1 MRLAAVS
8 HVRDFHVKHVIAGK
22 HTVGGLDV
30 PRVRQ
35 STVDGQNTSQ
45 ALVVV
50 AGEDVGLSNG
60 DVNRFNVEDHALDVV
75 GLRQFVVVVPRL
87 ADGGVVKGG
96 LHVQTIDT
104 REELVARDNGGSGFF
119 CIDVGSGIGVNSVLD
134 EGVFLQGDVVE
145 TNALEA
151 VIDAVAAVI
160 VRLEIK
166 VDINHGALKRHAL
179 RSPLAGVRRR
189 AVLNVQVGQV
199 NARGLDEFIGIEEHV
214 VVATAVGV
222 GRIADEGQLRLVN
235 GFGGVDDAVAV
246 VVVLTGAVF
255 VVVVPLSEDQT
266 GVVGA
271 VFVVVNRHRCV
282 ITGINVTALVNGVE
296 SISIVL
302 EVERNEIAA
311 HARQVDV
318 GDGERFVGP
327 GIVVAEGAGITG
339 MAEPVGV
346 VVEDLRR
353 TRVFVVDGAL
363 WLLVFLVAVAFTA
376 ALEGFLTDR

>member
-1 MRLAAVS
+1 MLDGRGTGRGVRKDSHVNVVGKSRVEVALVASFGAVREAAVETDVVCFTVHPSVPRREGDRGLLLALEGNGRSGVHDVRLAAVS

-87 ADGGVVKGG
+87 ADGGVVKRG
-96 LHVQTIDT
+96 LYVQTIDT

-222 GRIADEGQLRLVN
+222 GRIADEGQLGLVN
-235 GFGGVDDAVAV
+235 
-246 VVVLTGAVF
+246 
-255 VVVVPLSEDQT
+255 
-266 GVVGA
+266 
-271 VFVVVNRHRCV
+271 
-282 ITGINVTALVNGVE
+282 
-296 SISIVL
+296 
-302 EVERNEIAA
+302 
-311 HARQVDV
+311 
-318 GDGERFVGP
+318 
-327 GIVVAEGAGITG
+327 
-339 MAEPVGV
+339 
-346 VVEDLRR
+346 
-353 TRVFVVDGAL
+353 
-363 WLLVFLVAVAFTA
+363 
-376 ALEGFLTDR
+376 